1 MTDARPYEAPI
12 TPVYAGRS
20 SGLTANPIIVYAPL
34 AIPAPPTPASA
45 RPNISA
51 VGLGETPQIRLPSSK
66 MKTDRRKVYLRS
78 QNLKALPQ
86 VDWKAAMVRKKADP
100 IQDTKSWDLK
110 V

>member
-12 TPVYAGRS
+12 KPVYAGRS

-45 RPNISA
+45 RPKISD
-51 VGLGETPQIRLPSSK
+51 VGFGDTPQMRLPSSNI
-66 MKTDRRKVYLRS
+66 KTDSKKVYLRS

-100 IQDTKSWDLK
+100 IHDTKS
-110 V
+110 